1 MAVVVWGCS
10 SNGAATRTRKM
21 GKGRGPLNHFC
32 SSSFLIELL
41 LLFLLLLTLRGES
54 AAAIAQSSLGG
65 GGGGCLMSQFRCA
78 TGRCVNLNVF
88 CDGRNDC
95 GDNSDEPAQCT
106 REYSARHYN
115 QIDTFN

>member
-1 MAVVVWGCS
+1 MAVVVWVGS
-10 SNGAATRTRKM
+10 SNGAATKTRKM

-32 SSSFLIELL
+32 SSSSFFIELL
-41 LLFLLLLTLRGES
+41 LLFLLLLSLRGES
-54 AAAIAQSSLGG
+54 AAAIAQSSL

-106 REYSARHYN
+106 REYRAVTTIL
-115 QIDTFN
+115 IDTLN